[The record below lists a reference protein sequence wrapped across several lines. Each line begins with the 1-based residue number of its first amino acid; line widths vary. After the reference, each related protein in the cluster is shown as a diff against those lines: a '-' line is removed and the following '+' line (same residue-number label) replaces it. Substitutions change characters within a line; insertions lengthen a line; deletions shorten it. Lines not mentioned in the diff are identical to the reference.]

1 MEVIIQESID
11 NINNYTLTYGE
22 QGYGLSFIR
31 FVYNT
36 SGSIEINDTNIQ
48 DDYELE
54 KLEEIAE
61 DLYNYING
69 LQYKYNWKEISIGG
83 IPSYKIDYKI
93 GESPPYMY
101 DPYKIINKAIK
112 ENNIDVIK
120 ENFDKLSA
128 IEKDNTLIEAI
139 RNNNLNII
147 KLLIK
152 LGVDGTKKEA
162 LDEAITQKNLPII
175 IYLVNKGARPNDNS
189 ILIAVKGGSLKIVKY
204 LVSLS
209 NISNEQIVQWA
220 SEFGHLTIIKYFVNT
235 KNASVTANDNY
246 AIYIAGENEHLSV
259 VKFLIRKGADI
270 KKIRNPKTLS
280 RIIGWL
286 MITNTKYK
294 PNMDIKFSASEL
306 LSAETNFQIKSGQF
320 KSVLLLE
327 KNPKNSEAFAYSAI
341 ESIEKFN
348 PIKHTFNKFTVLRKD
363 LIKMVP
369 TIKSEL
375 LKTIYNIKPVN
386 SVTSLQHKDKRF
398 ISGTIVSKHN
408 FKEGLK
414 NKKKITGLN
423 QITDINTELKTNLLD
438 IAKTMGLIETQMEQ
452 LHFMS
457 FDIKTQKRVLSIWVN
472 SIM

>member
-1 MEVIIQESID
+1 M
-11 NINNYTLTYGE
+11 
-22 QGYGLSFIR
+22 
-31 FVYNT
+31 
-36 SGSIEINDTNIQ
+36 
-48 DDYELE
+48 
-54 KLEEIAE
+54 
-61 DLYNYING
+61 
-69 LQYKYNWKEISIGG
+69 
-83 IPSYKIDYKI
+83 
-93 GESPPYMY
+93 
-101 DPYKIINKAIK
+101 
-112 ENNIDVIK
+112 
-120 ENFDKLSA
+120 
-128 IEKDNTLIEAI
+128 
-139 RNNNLNII
+139 
-147 KLLIK
+147 
-152 LGVDGTKKEA
+152 
-162 LDEAITQKNLPII
+162 
-175 IYLVNKGARPNDNS
+175 
-189 ILIAVKGGSLKIVKY
+189 KY

-235 KNASVTANDNY
+235 HKASVTANDNY
-246 AIYIAGENEHLSV
+246 AIYIAGENEHISV

-286 MITNTKYK
+286 MITKHR
-294 PNMDIKFSASEL
+294 PNMNLTFSASEL
-306 LSAETNFQIKSGQF
+306 LSAKTNFQIKSGQF
-320 KSVLLLE
+320 KTVLLLE

-348 PIKHTFNKFTVLRKD
+348 MTNHIFNKFTVLRKD
-363 LIKMVP
+363 LIKIVP

-375 LKTIYNIKPVN
+375 LKTIYNIKPVS

-408 FKEGLK
+408 FKEGVKYSK
-414 NKKKITGLN
+414 NKKNPGLN

-457 FDIKTQKRVLSIWVN
+457 FDIKTQKKILSIWVN